1 MTILSSMIV
10 GPIIETRKI
19 GAMFYSALLGMN
31 LAGTPV
37 VLIAAHH
44 RESDEPIV
52 FDEAP
57 DLMNAREKI
66 LKEASNSNTMAAQ
79 STQAVPKPPKTRE
92 WDLGDTRQPK
102 RLFTANEVTEFAT
115 TAITLAIN
123 WEAVLEGKIK
133 TMDRKKLQQEA
144 QRYQKASG
152 SIETYGTLSRLAFF
166 AEMALYE
173 LDVENSLDLTDSRS
187 WHWETMPI
195 YLWCAIHHGLDRYTQ
210 ADANAHFTV
219 QDQTPFAANNST
231 EIEDKA
237 AAA

>member
-1 MTILSSMIV
+1 MTILSSTIV

-44 RESDEPIV
+44 RESDEPFV

-66 LKEASNSNTMAAQ
+66 LKEASNSNTMAAEC
-79 STQAVPKPPKTRE
+79 TQAVPKPPKNNQ
-92 WDLGDTRQPK
+92 WVLKDTRQPK
-102 RLFTANEVTEFAT
+102 RLFTANDVMEIAT

-133 TMDRKKLQQEA
+133 TMDRKRLQQEA

-152 SIETYGTLSRLAFF
+152 SIETYAALSRLAYF

-173 LDVENSLDLTDSRS
+173 LDSETSLDLTDAKS

-195 YLWCAIHHGLDRYTQ
+195 YLWCAIHHGLECYTQ
-210 ADANAHFTV
+210 ADANAHFNV
-219 QDQTPFAANNST
+219 KGKLPFAANNST
-231 EIEDKA
+231 PSEDEA